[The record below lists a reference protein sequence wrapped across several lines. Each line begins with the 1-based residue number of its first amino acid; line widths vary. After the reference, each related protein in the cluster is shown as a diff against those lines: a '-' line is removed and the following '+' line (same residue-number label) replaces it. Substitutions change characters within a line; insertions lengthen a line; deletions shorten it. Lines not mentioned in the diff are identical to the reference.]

1 MLMEYHMKN
10 DKNPNPLFRSLA
22 LLACLSGP
30 ALADD
35 VPKYAE
41 ETLTGDWGGARS
53 ALDAAGVVVDASY
66 RWDMLRVAS
75 GGIRRGGRPISHF
88 DVKVKGDLEKI
99 AGWEDAT
106 AFVNLLYDGGGKTN
120 RDYLGSQLGITNTEV
135 AVSTSRFFH
144 AWIEKAFADGRWSL
158 LGGLYPI
165 DSEFQVLDTAGLF
178 VQPPYG
184 PSAELS
190 LTRGPSIFNNPAF
203 GLRAKWQSPDRTLYA
218 AGAVVDGIPGDP
230 QRPKGTHIKFNKGD
244 GTMQIAEFGYKPRE
258 RGHAFEPPS
267 PEKGVPQEPE
277 VKAHEALE
285 GYEKYAIGFWR
296 YTARANDL
304 FDVDAFGAAMKRRS
318 AGWYALAERT
328 LWRWRDGDLAGFV
341 RVGSTDGDS
350 TALARSRNVGVRVR
364 GLVRGREDD
373 LFGVAFTQGITGDKF
388 RAATGA
394 IAAKAESATE
404 VTYRV
409 QANKWLAVQPL
420 VQRYRHPAATTAV
433 GGTTVVGVRIDI
445 AL

>member
-1 MLMEYHMKN
+1 MLMGYHVRN
-10 DKNPNPLFRSLA
+10 DKNPIFRSLA

-41 ETLTGDWGGARS
+41 ETLTGDWGGTRS

-75 GGIRRGGRPISHF
+75 GGIRRGGRPVSHF
-88 DVKVKGDLEKI
+88 DVKVKGDLEKV
-99 AGWEDAT
+99 AGWEGAT
-106 AFVNLLYDGGGKTN
+106 AYVNLIYDGGGKTN
-120 RDYLGSQLGITNTEV
+120 RDFLGSQLGITNTEV

-144 AWIEKAFADGRWSL
+144 AWIEKAFADGQWSL

-165 DSEFQVLDTAGLF
+165 DSEFQVLESAGLF

-184 PSAELS
+184 PTPELS

-203 GLRAKWQSPDRTLYA
+203 GLRAKWQSEDRTLYV
-218 AGAVVDGIPGDP
+218 AGAVLDGVPGDP
-230 QRPKGTHIKFNKGD
+230 QRPKGTHIKFNQGD
-244 GTMQIAEFGYKPRE
+244 GTMQIAEIGYKPFE
-258 RGHAFEPPS
+258 RGHVFEPSS

-277 VKAHEALE
+277 IKAHEARE
-285 GYEKYAIGFWR
+285 DYAKYAFGLWR
-296 YTARANDL
+296 YTVRADDL
-304 FDVDAFGAAMKRRS
+304 LDVDANGVPERRRS

-328 LWRWRDGDLAGFV
+328 LWRWSTGDIAGFA
-341 RVGSTDGDS
+341 RAASTDGNS
-350 TALARSRNVGVRVR
+350 TALKHSYSAGVRVR
-364 GLVRGREDD
+364 GLLPGREDD
-373 LFGVAFTQGITGDKF
+373 LFGVAYTRGVTGDKF

-394 IAAKAESATE
+394 TAANAESATE
-404 VTYRV
+404 ITYRV
-409 QANKWLAVQPL
+409 QANKWLAIQPL
-420 VQRYRHPAATTAV
+420 VQRYRHPGATTAV
-433 GGTTVVGVRIDI
+433 GGATVVGVRVDI